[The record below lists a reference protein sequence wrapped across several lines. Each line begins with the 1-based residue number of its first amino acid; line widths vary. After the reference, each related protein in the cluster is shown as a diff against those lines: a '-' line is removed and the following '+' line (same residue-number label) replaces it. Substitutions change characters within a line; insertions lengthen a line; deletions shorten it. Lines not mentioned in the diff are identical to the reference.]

1 MYQKVLTSY
10 IECIKLYPSNER
22 RDTEMKEVQPIRSRE
37 DIANMRAKLA
47 KGGSRN
53 KLLFDMGINTG
64 LRVSDLLK
72 LKVGDVR
79 GKDFYQ
85 LQEQKTGKSKRI
97 NLHAVKEQI
106 TEYTNGMQDSE
117 SLFPSRKGGSPLTRV
132 QAYRILNDA
141 AEACGLEEIG
151 THTLRKTYGYHFYQ
165 KYHDV
170 AALQKLFNHSAPS
183 ITLRYIGIEQD
194 QLDAMTNDFA
204 L

>member
-1 MYQKVLTSY
+1 MNT
-10 IECIKLYPSNER
+10 
-22 RDTEMKEVQPIRSRE
+22 VQPIRSRQ
-37 DIANMRAKLA
+37 DIENMKAYLA

-53 KLLFDMGINTG
+53 RLLFTMGINTG

-79 GKDFYQ
+79 GKDFYT
-85 LQEQKTGKSKRI
+85 LQEQKTGKSKRV
-97 NLHAVKEQI
+97 NLHALKDEIAQYTI
-106 TEYTNGMQDSE
+106 GMRDEYN
-117 SLFPSRKGGSPLTRV
+117 LFPSRKGGSALTRV

-165 KYHDV
+165 RYHDV
-170 AALQKLFNHSAPS
+170 ATLQKLFNHSAPS

-194 QLDAMTNDFA
+194 QIDAMTNDFE